1 MKTNAQ
7 DEFAKLVEV
16 ISILRSPNGCPW
28 DKEQT
33 HDSLKNHAIEETYEM
48 IEAIES
54 GNPQKLADELGD
66 VLLQVLLHSQIASET
81 DDFDISD
88 VCRKI
93 REKLIRR
100 HPHVFQNLEVSGI
113 DEIWKNWEQIKREET
128 GHEDRKSAL
137 DGIPNTMPALMRA
150 NKISKNAART
160 GFDWPN
166 LESVLEKLE
175 EETTELQEAIQ
186 NKNDEHIKEE
196 IGDMI
201 FTLVNIARFQNIDP
215 EEALRGT
222 ISKFTSRF
230 SHIEKHAK
238 NTNRD
243 IHDLS
248 MDEME
253 EVWGKAKG

>member
-1 MKTNAQ
+1 MKTNSLE
-7 DEFAKLVEV
+7 EFGKLVEV

-33 HDSLKNHAIEETYEM
+33 HESLKNHAIEETYEM

-54 GNPQKLADELGD
+54 GNPKKLADELGD

-81 DDFDISD
+81 GDFDISD
-88 VCRKI
+88 VCKRI

-100 HPHVFQNLEVSGI
+100 HPHVFEDLEVSGI

-137 DGIPNTMPALMRA
+137 DGVPNTLPALMRA
-150 NKISKNAART
+150 NKISKKAART
-160 GFDWPN
+160 GFDWPD
-166 LESVLEKLE
+166 LESVLAKLE
-175 EETTELQEAIQ
+175 EETSELHDAIQ
-186 NKNDEHIKEE
+186 SNNSEHIKEE

-215 EEALRGT
+215 EDALRTT
-222 ISKFTSRF
+222 ISKFIRRF
-230 SHIEKHAK
+230 SNIENHATS
-238 NTNRD
+238 TNRQ
-243 IHDLS
+243 IQDLS

-253 EVWGKAKG
+253 EVWGKG